1 MRRMLPAGHGGRQS
15 RGQSLVE
22 FALILPI
29 LAVLLLGVLDAG
41 RLFMSWITLN
51 NEVRVAANYAAL
63 NPTDVQLADYADAV
77 NLEGAGLNCAL
88 QPDASGN
95 NPPAPIFP
103 SGTGV
108 GNPAIA
114 TMSCKFNLWT
124 PLMSSLFGG
133 PLTLSSSAQF
143 PIRTGAIANLTGSTT
158 LPPPGPPLAA
168 FSFVNVSG
176 GTVDASGNVTGTGSV
191 TVNLLD
197 QSSNAQKYVWTITGT
212 ASATCDATHPDLCTN
227 QPNALTYGAGTYTV
241 TLTVTNTAG
250 PPSSASKTITV
261 TPKVTPVAAFCG
273 TVTSGG
279 YSGGSGGCATNSPIL
294 GTINPPNPLS
304 VSFVNNSTGGSTF
317 LWDFGDG
324 SPTSTAQ
331 SPTYTYSTYGI
342 FTVTLTITSPTG
354 ANPSSIS
361 GYVTTGCVVPVYG
374 TNQSTANAA
383 STWSAAGFTGQI
395 TYLQAGSKNASNKPP
410 SPPGTITT
418 QSLQGGLFEVP
429 TDVTT
434 GNNKGWQ
441 CNNDIQLTYTYNP

>member
-1 MRRMLPAGHGGRQS
+1 MRRMLPARDRDRRT

-51 NEVRVAANYAAL
+51 NEVRIAANYAAL
-63 NPTDVQLADYADAV
+63 NPTNIQLPAYAAAV
-77 NLEGAGLNCAL
+77 NREGAGLNCAL
-88 QPDASGN
+88 QPDASGK
-95 NPPAPIFP
+95 NPPAPTFP

-108 GNPAIA
+108 GNPAVA

-143 PIRTGAIANLTGSTT
+143 PIRIGAIANLTGSTT

-176 GTVDASGNVTGTGSV
+176 GTVNASGNVTGIGSV

-212 ASATCDATHPDLCTN
+212 TSATCDDTHSDLCTN
-227 QPNALTYGAGTYTV
+227 QPNVLTFGTGAYTV
-241 TLTVTNTAG
+241 TLTVNNTAG
-250 PPSSASKTITV
+250 PPSTVSKTITV
-261 TPKVTPVAAFCG
+261 TSQVAPVAKFYG
-273 TVTSGG
+273 NITSGG
-279 YSGGSGGCATNSPIL
+279 YDGGGPPPSGTPIR
-294 GTINPPNPLS
+294 GMINGANPLS
-304 VSFVNNSTGGSTF
+304 VSFVNLSTGGSTF
-317 LWDFGDG
+317 AWNFGDG
-324 SPTSTAQ
+324 KGTSTAQ
-331 SPTYTYSTYGI
+331 SPTYKYSTYGI

-354 ANPSSIS
+354 GNPSSIS
-361 GYVTTGCVVPVYG
+361 GYITTGCQVP
-374 TNQSTANAA
+374 TFSHTLTSSAA
-383 STWSAAGFTGQI
+383 GTWSAGGWTGQI
-395 TYLQAGSKNASNKPP
+395 TYPQNNPSKNPP
-410 SPPGTITT
+410 SSEKTITA
-418 QSLQGGLFEVP
+418 QSLVGGSFYAP

-434 GNNKGWQ
+434 GPNKGWQ
-441 CNNDIQLTYTYNP
+441 CADDIQLTYTP